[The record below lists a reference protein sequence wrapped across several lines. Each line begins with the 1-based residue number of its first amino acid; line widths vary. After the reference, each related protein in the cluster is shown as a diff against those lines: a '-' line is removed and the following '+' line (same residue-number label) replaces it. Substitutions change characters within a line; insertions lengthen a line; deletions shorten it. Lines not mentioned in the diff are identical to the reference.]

1 VRQEHLQ
8 ALVAEG
14 RYSEAANVL
23 ETSEWAP
30 LGAEW
35 IAMVRARAA
44 GVTAAQVIFT
54 YALQITETAYSATS
68 AASFQKLPQ

>member
-1 VRQEHLQ
+1 
-8 ALVAEG
+8 
-14 RYSEAANVL
+14 
-23 ETSEWAP
+23 
-30 LGAEW
+30 
-35 IAMVRARAA
+35 MVRARAA